1 MLGAAEWSL
10 GYAIGMGFRDL
21 ASRIFWAKMQH
32 LGIAVVPLAAPASQ
46 WLADLRQAT
55 IEGDLKWMETLSA
68 QIREQHPALADRLR
82 ELADNFEHDAILRLI
97 QEARED

>member
-1 MLGAAEWSL
+1 MLGAAGWSL

-46 WLADLRQAT
+46 WLADLR
-55 IEGDLKWMETLSA
+55 DLKWMETLRA

-97 QEARED
+97 QEASED